1 MFLRM
6 LRQSFAGNR
15 KRKAL
20 AAVTVALSATLIT
33 TLFALSV
40 DVGDKMAS
48 EMKAYGSNIRV
59 TPRTENM
66 PLIIGGR
73 DFNPLRGRDFIDE
86 SALPALKD
94 IFWRHNVVGF
104 APRLTLPVVVIGGA
118 RSLEASL
125 IGTYFDKNV
134 PLPDDPGYRT
144 GVRGINPFWHV
155 EGAWPDDEAGAG
167 ITGVLIGGGL
177 AGRLGAR
184 VGSELTLAEPAPQ
197 AASGVVQATSGI
209 VKVTG
214 ILATGD
220 VEDNALVAPLGFV
233 QKLARRPG
241 KLQSI
246 DVSALT
252 VAENDLSRKASR
264 GAEALTPEEYDVWYC
279 TAYVSSIAHQIEEA
293 IPGVS
298 ARPIWQVA
306 AGEGAVIG
314 RIQSLLFVVSV
325 AAIAAAA
332 MAVAALTTTT
342 ITERAGE
349 IGLMKALGAAP
360 WQIYLLFI
368 GEAVIVG
375 LIGGLIGVAAGYLMA
390 QGVGWSVFGAGVEV
404 RAITVPVVL
413 ATSVLTVL
421 VGALVSSREIASLLP
436 VEVLHGR
443 R

>member
-20 AAVTVALSATLIT
+20 AAVTVALSAALIT

-59 TPRTENM
+59 TPRSENM

-73 DFNPLRGRDFIDE
+73 DFNPLRGRDFINEAD
-86 SALPALKD
+86 LPKLKD
-94 IFWRHNVVGF
+94 IFWRHNIVGF
-104 APRLTLPVVVIGGA
+104 APRLTLPVVAESGGRA
-118 RSLEASL
+118 LEAGL
-125 IGTYFDKNV
+125 IGIYLDRNV

-144 GVRGINPFWHV
+144 GVRSINPFWHV
-155 EGAWPDDEAGAG
+155 SGAWPDDGAIDG
-167 ITGVLIGGGL
+167 VVDVLIGGGL
-177 AGRLGAR
+177 AARLGAG
-184 VGSELTLAEPAPQ
+184 VGTELSLADPQ
-197 AASGVVQATSGI
+197 APRSTSAL
-209 VKVTG
+209 VRVAG
-214 ILATGD
+214 ILTTGD
-220 VEDNALVAPLGFV
+220 VEDEALVAPLGFV
-233 QKLARRPG
+233 QRLAGRPG
-241 KLQSI
+241 KVQSV

-293 IPGVS
+293 IANVT

-306 AGEGAVIG
+306 AGEGAVVG
-314 RIQSLLFVVSV
+314 RIQTLLAVVSV

-342 ITERAGE
+342 IAERAAE

-360 WQIYLLFI
+360 WQISLLFV

-375 LIGGLIGVAAGYLMA
+375 LIGGIIGVAAGYLLA
-390 QGVGWSVFGAGVEV
+390 QGVGWSVFGAGVDV
-404 RAITVPVVL
+404 RLITVPVVL
-413 ATSVLTVL
+413 ATSVVTVL
-421 VGALVSSREIASLLP
+421 AGSIVSSREIAALLP

>member
-20 AAVTVALSATLIT
+20 AAATVALSAALIT

-40 DVGDKMAS
+40 DVGDKMAT

-73 DFNPLRGRDFIDE
+73 DFNPLRGRDFISE
-86 SALPALKD
+86 SDLPKLKD
-94 IFWRHNVVGF
+94 IFWRHAIVGF
-104 APRLTLPVVVIGGA
+104 AARLTLPVVAGGA
-118 RSLEASL
+118 GAAAEVNL
-125 IGTYFDKNV
+125 IGTYFDRNV
-134 PLPDDPGYRT
+134 PLPDDLAYRT
-144 GVRGINPFWHV
+144 GVRTVSPFWRV
-155 EGAWPDDEAGAG
+155 EGAWPDDAAEEGVV
-167 ITGVLIGGGL
+167 GVLIGGAL
-177 AGRLGAR
+177 AQRLGAGI
-184 VGSELTLAEPAPQ
+184 GSELTLADPEARN
-197 AASGVVQATSGI
+197 ATTGI
-209 VKVTG
+209 VRVTG
-214 ILATGD
+214 ILVTGD
-220 VEDNALVAPLGFV
+220 VEDEALVAPLGFV
-233 QKLARRPG
+233 QQLAGRPG
-241 KLQSI
+241 KIQSI

-264 GAEALTPEEYDVWYC
+264 GAEALTPEEYDIWYC

-293 IPGVS
+293 IAGVS

-314 RIQSLLFVVSV
+314 RIQSLLAVVSV
-325 AAIAAAA
+325 AAIIAAA

-342 ITERAGE
+342 ITERAAE

-375 LIGGLIGVAAGYLMA
+375 LIGGIAGVVAGYLMA
-390 QGVGWSVFGAGVEV
+390 QGVGWSVFGTGVEV

-421 VGALVSSREIASLLP
+421 VGSLISSREIAALLP

>member
-1 MFLRM
+1 MFVRM

-20 AAVTVALSATLIT
+20 AAITVALSAALIT

-40 DVGDKMAS
+40 DVGDKMAT

-59 TPRTENM
+59 TPRSENM

-86 SALPALKD
+86 AGLPKLKD
-94 IFWRHNVVGF
+94 IFWRHNIVGF
-104 APRLTLPVVVIGGA
+104 APRLTLPVVAADQGSA
-118 RSLEASL
+118 PEFSL
-125 IGTYFDKNV
+125 IGTYFDRNV

-144 GVRGINPFWHV
+144 GVRTVNPFWHV
-155 EGAWPDDEAGAG
+155 AGAWPADEAGDG
-167 ITGVLIGGGL
+167 PVGVLIGGGL
-177 AGRLGAR
+177 AQRLGAA
-184 VGSELTLAEPAPQ
+184 VGAELALAAPETPLAT
-197 AASGVVQATSGI
+197 AAVVR
-209 VKVTG
+209 VTG
-214 ILATGD
+214 ILTTGD
-220 VEDNALVAPLGFV
+220 IEDQALVAPLGFV
-233 QKLARRPG
+233 QKLAGQPG
-241 KLQSI
+241 KFQSI

-306 AGEGAVIG
+306 SGEGAVIG

-325 AAIAAAA
+325 AAIIAAAV
-332 MAVAALTTTT
+332 AVSALTTTT
-342 ITERAGE
+342 IAERAAE

-375 LIGGLIGVAAGYLMA
+375 LAGGAIGVVAGYLMA
-390 QGVGWSVFGAGVEV
+390 QGVGWSVFGTGVDV
-404 RAITVPVVL
+404 RPITVPVVL
-413 ATSVLTVL
+413 VTSVITVL
-421 VGALVSSREIASLLP
+421 VGSIVSSREIASLLP
-436 VEVLHGR
+436 AEVLHGR
-443 R
+443 Q